1 MVGMT
6 ETLDLAPR
14 SIARYGWKPSLPDAR
29 DHIADT
35 SGIKVLPEVDPRPH
49 MPPVYD
55 QLQLG
60 SCTANAIA
68 AALQYDAILDGHDEF
83 GTPSRLAIYWLERFL
98 EGGLA
103 NTQQDSGAFGRDG
116 FKVAQKVGFAP
127 ESAWPYIE
135 ARFRDDPRYP
145 LSAEFDKHKLVKPY
159 RAVPRRLSSF
169 KAALSNQ
176 QTIAFGFTVYE
187 SFESAEVAKTGIMPV
202 PAQGEAQ
209 QGGHEVL
216 MVGYLKDMPGHV
228 LCRNSWNTD
237 WGIGGYFL
245 MPVEVLLDKSMSSD
259 FRTIA
264 RVLA

>member
-1 MVGMT
+1 MT

-14 SIARYGWKPSLPDAR
+14 SISRYGWKPSLPDTR

-35 SGIKVLPEVDPRPH
+35 SGIKALPEVDPRPN
-49 MPPVYD
+49 MPGVYD

-68 AALQYDAILDGHDEF
+68 AALQYDAILDGSDDF
-83 GTPSRLAIYWLERFL
+83 KTPSRLAIYWLERFL

-103 NTQQDSGAFGRDG
+103 NTQQDTGAFGRDG
-116 FKVAQKVGFAP
+116 FKVAQKIGFAP
-127 ESAWPYIE
+127 ETDWPYLE
-135 ARFRDDPRYP
+135 AKFRDDPREH
-145 LSAEFDKHKLVKPY
+145 LAADFAKHKLAKPY
-159 RAVPRRLSSF
+159 RAVPRYLSSF

-187 SFESAEVAKTGIMPV
+187 SFESDEVKRTGLMPV
-202 PAQGEAQ
+202 PEQGERQ
-209 QGGHEVL
+209 LGGHEVL
-216 MVGYLKDMPGHV
+216 MVGYLKSEPGYM

-245 MPVEVLLDKSMSSD
+245 MPVAVLLDKSMSSD

-264 RVLA
+264 RVL